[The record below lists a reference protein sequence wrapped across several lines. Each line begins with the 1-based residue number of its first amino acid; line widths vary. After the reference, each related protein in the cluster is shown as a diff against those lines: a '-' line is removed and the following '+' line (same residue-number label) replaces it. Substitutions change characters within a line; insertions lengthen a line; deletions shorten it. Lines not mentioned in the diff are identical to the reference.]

1 MPAGS
6 RIRIKI
12 SIKQEIGEEITFSYT
27 AQHKPPENV
36 GSRPG
41 AELLGAIAAAPVA
54 WPGQQPAG
62 QSTDGMRYSRTATG
76 ERTPDPTSPSPA
88 EPLAQSASAHDASR
102 SGESKSRELCR
113 VKMSRERELLEA
125 ENEYRERYMVDGL
138 VCSDENQN
146 LNAQTSLFLNLAY
159 RNGACT
165 YSSFL

>member
-62 QSTDGMRYSRTATG
+62 HSTDGMRCSRTATG

-88 EPLAQSASAHDASR
+88 EPLAQSASAEDASR
-102 SGESKSRELCR
+102 SGESKSRELYR
-113 VKMSRERELLEA
+113 VKMSRERESYL
-125 ENEYRERYMVDGL
+125 RVKMSTERGTWWMVWRVL
-138 VCSDENQN
+138 
-146 LNAQTSLFLNLAY
+146 TKIKI
-159 RNGACT
+159 
-165 YSSFL
+165 

>member
-62 QSTDGMRYSRTATG
+62 QSTDGMRCSRTATG

-88 EPLAQSASAHDASR
+88 EPLAQSASAKDASR
-102 SGESKSRELCR
+102 SGEVRPRLAR
-113 VKMSRERELLEA
+113 LLGGLHVKPS
-125 ENEYRERYMVDGL
+125 
-138 VCSDENQN
+138 
-146 LNAQTSLFLNLAY
+146 QTFVSGPASHVKPVLKPSAAY
-159 RNGACT
+159 TGKVKP
-165 YSSFL
+165 